1 MKTQKLIL
9 PIAALLVL
17 LILGFTVVRSTAEDW
32 RSYQEQYA
40 ELSQAKGSSAG
51 TPQPIEIKQDR
62 LLGFGDDRIDRCR
75 SCHVAVDDP
84 RFADGKEPL
93 RTHPSIA
100 PHTFNLLGCTVC
112 HEGDGRATTADLAHG
127 KDKFWVEPL
136 LTGQFIEASCA
147 RCHPAPYPAQAKHLR
162 RGRELFEHN
171 PCVGCHLVQGLSRG
185 TLGIELTDVGTKRDI
200 EFFKRKLTNPLF
212 DVASTLM
219 PRLKLSEEDKA
230 DLATFLKSLK
240 GRVLAEDP
248 MSYRARLKSFD
259 NAKPPE
265 VAETAAVGRKEID
278 SRGCVMCHRLGDRDG
293 ERAPDL
299 SFLGQVRDAGY
310 VEAHLAEPR
319 QHTPDS
325 IMPDFW
331 MSPSERRAVAVY
343 LTSLQGFVKPA
354 TPAEQY
360 KLMCTRCHGEKG
372 DGNGPVAESLLPRPR
387 VFTNAKFF
395 NWLPDQRAYDA
406 IRNGVPGTA
415 MPAFGRIL
423 SDDDAKAMFAFI
435 RATFAPEKE
444 PIPPRTI
451 PDKNPVAYGPESVG
465 RGRRIFEER
474 CYGCHGRTGN
484 GKGPNAPDLLPRP
497 RNLTNHNFFT
507 PLPDT
512 RLFESITYG
521 VVGTGMPPWDVFPD
535 DQRWDLVNYVRSLSF
550 TGPAASER
558 RK

>member
-1 MKTQKLIL
+1 MKTPKLIL
-9 PIAALLVL
+9 PIAAALVL
-17 LILGFTVVRSTAEDW
+17 VVLGLTVARSTVEDW
-32 RSYQEQYA
+32 LGYQARYA
-40 ELSQAKGSSAG
+40 EISKAKGGAAG
-51 TPQPIEIKQDR
+51 APQPIEVKQDR

-93 RTHPSIA
+93 KTHPSIA

-112 HEGDGRATTADLAHG
+112 HEGDGRATTGDLAHG

-147 RCHPAPYPAQAKHLR
+147 RCHPYPYPAEAKHLR
-162 RGRELFEHN
+162 RGRQLFESN
-171 PCVGCHLVQGLSRG
+171 PCMGCHLVQGLSRG
-185 TLGIELTDVGTKRDI
+185 TLGIELTDVGVHRDV
-200 EFFKRKLTNPLF
+200 EFFKKKLTKPLF
-212 DVASTLM
+212 NVVSTVM
-219 PRLKLSEEDKA
+219 PILKLSEQDKD

-248 MSYRARLKSFD
+248 MSYRARLKAFD

-265 VAETAAVGRKEID
+265 VEVVVEAGKKEVD
-278 SRGCVMCHRLGDRDG
+278 SRGCVMCHKLGDQDG

-299 SFLGQVRDAGY
+299 SFLGQIREPAY

-319 QHTPDS
+319 AHTPDS
-325 IMPDFW
+325 IMPAFW
-331 MSPSERRAVAVY
+331 MSQSERKAVAAY
-343 LTSLQGFVKPA
+343 LTSQKGLVKSA

-372 DGNGPVAESLLPRPR
+372 DGAGVVAESLLPRPR

-395 NWLPDQRAYDA
+395 NWLPDQRAYNA

-415 MPAFGRIL
+415 MPAFGKIL
-423 SDDDAKAMFAFI
+423 SDEDARAMFGWI
-435 RATFAPEKE
+435 RATFAPEKT
-444 PIPPRTI
+444 PISARTL
-451 PDKNPVAYGPESVG
+451 PDRNPTAYGKDSVE
-465 RGRRIFEER
+465 RGRRIFQER
-474 CYGCHGRTGN
+474 CYGCHGRIGN
-484 GKGPNAPDLLPRP
+484 GKGPNAPEMLPRP
-497 RNLTNHNFFT
+497 RNLSNHQFFT